1 MRALII
7 GGYGFVGRHL
17 AQHLVSCGDDVAVT
31 YLPEK
36 SIQAGMGDSRPSDN
50 RVAIPN
56 AAQTMALDITDQKD
70 VSQLLA
76 LLKPD
81 AVYHLAAIAHITEAE
96 KAGEELFRVNTLA
109 ASTVMDALVQHSKDT
124 RFLFVSSAEVYGEPK
139 PGGLPLT
146 ELSELRPISAYG
158 VSKAAADLAAYK
170 YHYRDKLH
178 TVRIRPFPHI
188 GPGQSETFAISGFAK
203 QIAEIKL
210 GKAKPVVK
218 VGNLEAKRDYTD
230 VLDIVRGYRD
240 AVLNGKPGDVY
251 NLCSGESI
259 SIGDALKLLVKLAG
273 VEVEI
278 VEDAERVRPV
288 DITDLFGS
296 YQKAQRDF
304 GWRPRVEREASLDSL
319 LAYWLEALS

>member
-36 SIQAGMGDSRPSDN
+36 GKGAGPSPREAEN
-50 RVAIPN
+50 RIPVPNVATN
-56 AAQTMALDITDQKD
+56 LALDVTDKKAVLD
-70 VSQLLA
+70 VIG

-81 AVYHLAAIAHITEAE
+81 AVYHLAGISHVSEGEAAGWKLFEINTFGPINVLDAIEA
-96 KAGEELFRVNTLA
+96 
-109 ASTVMDALVQHSKDT
+109 HSKET

-146 ELSELRPISAYG
+146 EISEMRPISSYG

-170 YHYRDKLH
+170 YHYRNGLH

-188 GPGQSETFAISGFAK
+188 GPGQADNFAISSFAK
-203 QIAEIKL
+203 QVAAVKL
-210 GKAKPVVK
+210 GKAEPVIK

-230 VLDIVRGYRD
+230 VLDIVRGYRE
-240 AVLNGKPGDVY
+240 ALQNGKPGDVY
-251 NLCSGESI
+251 NMCTGESI
-259 SIGDALKLLVKLAG
+259 AIGDALKMLISLA
-273 VEVEI
+273 EI
-278 VEDAERVRPV
+278 DVDIQEDPERMRPV
-288 DITDLFGS
+288 DINDLHGS
-296 YQKAQRDF
+296 YLKAQRDF

-319 LAYWLEALS
+319 LAYWLETLS